1 MKKLLVVLFA
11 LGTLTANAQTFKDT
25 FDSNSMGWTEIS
37 GKDGEAVIK
46 EGVMHLEGKKSGGL
60 SLLGGVKDASQ
71 ITTHCFTN
79 IDVQKNFE
87 IKCKANV
94 KKINDNNIVGIIV
107 DYMDDGNF
115 MLFAIDDERAYFMQ
129 WRDNNLVGYTC
140 NLLKITKKKNTQLD
154 FSIKSTYKKLEFFVN
169 GMLALE
175 LRYRDLISNGIG
187 FYTYGAQVADFDDLE
202 LIQ

>member
-1 MKKLLVVLFA
+1 MKKLLVALFV

-60 SLLGGVKDASQ
+60 SLLGGVKDASL
-71 ITTHCFTN
+71 IMTHCFTSL
-79 IDVQKNFE
+79 DVQKNFE

-94 KKINDNNIVGIIV
+94 KKINDNNMVGIVV
-107 DYMDDGNF
+107 DYMDDGNY
-115 MLFAIDDERAYFMQ
+115 MLFAIDDKQAYFTQ
-129 WRDNNLVGYTC
+129 WRDNKLVGYTS
-140 NLLKITKKKNTQLD
+140 NLLKITKKKNAQLD

-169 GMLALE
+169 GMLVLE
-175 LRYRDLISNGIG
+175 LRYRDLISNGVG

>member
-1 MKKLLVVLFA
+1 MKKLLVALFA

-60 SLLGGVKDASQ
+60 SLLGGVKDASE
-71 ITTHCFTN
+71 IMTHCFTN

-94 KKINDNNIVGIIV
+94 KKINENNMVGIV
-107 DYMDDGNF
+107 LDYLDDRNF
-115 MLFAIDDERAYFMQ
+115 MLFAIDDKQAYFLQ
-129 WRDNNLVGYTC
+129 YRDGDLVGAAK
-140 NLLKITKKKNTQLD
+140 NLLRSRKRKIL
-154 FSIKSTYKKLEFFVN
+154 
-169 GMLALE
+169 
-175 LRYRDLISNGIG
+175 DLI
-187 FYTYGAQVADFDDLE
+187 FPLKA
-202 LIQ
+202 LIRNWSFL